1 MIDLFINSAYA
12 LGGGGGEGA
21 PPGPGGMF
29 ASFFPFFL
37 IILIMYFLIIRPQI
51 RRQREQKSML
61 EDLQKGDRV
70 VTTGGIHGTIVGF
83 KERDGIVILKV
94 ADNVKFELS
103 KGAVTR
109 KVKTGESRSE
119 NEAPVKANG

>member
-1 MIDLFINSAYA
+1 MIDLLINSAYA
-12 LGGGGGEGA
+12 LGGGGGEGT
-21 PPGPGGMF
+21 PPGPGGML

-70 VTTGGIHGTIVGF
+70 VTTGASTGQSSGLK
-83 KERDGIVILKV
+83 KEM
-94 ADNVKFELS
+94 
-103 KGAVTR
+103 
-109 KVKTGESRSE
+109 ES
-119 NEAPVKANG
+119 